1 MVRAYVLFNVE
12 SGAEEQVLKKVKL
25 IDDIQEAYVT
35 YGVFDLVLKVNADSS
50 EGLKQLVTQRLRTID
65 NVRSTMTLMLT
76 EE

>member
-1 MVRAYVLFNVE
+1 MVRAYILFTITPGTE
-12 SGAEEQVLKKVKL
+12 DQVLKEVKVV
-25 IDDIQEAYVT
+25 DDVQEAHVT

-50 EGLKQLVTQRLRTID
+50 EGLKQLVTHRIRTID

>member
-1 MVRAYVLFNVE
+1 MVRAYVLFGVE
-12 SGAEEQVLKKVKL
+12 LGAEEQVLKEVKL
-25 IDDIQEAYVT
+25 VDDVQEAYVT

-50 EGLKQLVTQRLRTID
+50 EGLKQLVTHRLRTID

>member
-1 MVRAYVLFNVE
+1 MVRAYVLFGVE
-12 SGAEEQVLKKVKL
+12 LGAEEQVLKEVKL
-25 IDDIQEAYVT
+25 VDEVQEAYVT

-50 EGLKQLVTQRLRTID
+50 EGLKQLVTHRLRTIA

>member
-1 MVRAYVLFNVE
+1 MVRAYVLFDVQ
-12 SGAEEQVLKKVKL
+12 SGAEDQVLKEVKL
-25 IDDIQEAYVT
+25 VDEVQEAYVT

-50 EGLKQLVTQRLRTID
+50 EGLKQLVTHRLRTID

>member
-1 MVRAYVLFNVE
+1 MVRAYVLFGVE
-12 SGAEEQVLKKVKL
+12 LGAEEEVLKEVKL
-25 IDDIQEAYVT
+25 VDEVQEAYVT

-50 EGLKQLVTQRLRTID
+50 EGLKQLVTHRLRTIA